1 MYGLYSV
8 EIKMDIYID
17 SAGRRTWQFSLLRH
31 HCPIMS
37 GVPNKDRKAV
47 RQDRRPLIIL
57 G

>member
-1 MYGLYSV
+1 MHGLYSV
-8 EIKMDIYID
+8 EIKMDINNE
-17 SAGRRTWQFSLLRH
+17 SAGRRTWQFSLSKH

-37 GVPNKDRKAV
+37 GVPNKCRKAV